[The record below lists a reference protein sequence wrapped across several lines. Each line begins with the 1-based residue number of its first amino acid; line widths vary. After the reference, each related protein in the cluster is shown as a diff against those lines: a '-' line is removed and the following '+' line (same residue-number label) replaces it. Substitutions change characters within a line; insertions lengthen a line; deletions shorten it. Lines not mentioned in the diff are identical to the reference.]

1 MVGGGRKGKEGKGPK
16 GEGDMKRRISE
27 GRVRVGVRGLSP
39 GSEIVI
45 KVPSLEIEFE
55 FRDTMFVRRIR
66 GPCGVGCRRAP
77 LKGSPRATSVC
88 LQRSRASWQGT
99 KMINVL

>member
-66 GPCGVGCRRAP
+66 GPCGVGAVGPLLKGRRAQP
-77 LKGSPRATSVC
+77 ASVFSGHEHHGKGR
-88 LQRSRASWQGT
+88 R
-99 KMINVL
+99 